1 MRALDRLGGVGSAG
15 GMQLGAD
22 AAVGRIDAGVG
33 MAAPAPPFTGDAN
46 RHVAEWQLLL
56 ERVAHD

>member
-1 MRALDRLGGVGSAG
+1 MSALDRFGGVGRTG
-15 GMQLGAD
+15 GVQLGAD

-33 MAAPAPPFTGDAN
+33 MTAPAPPFTGDTN